1 MIQLKHVVKIYN
13 KGTSSAVTALNDVT
27 LTIRDGEFVS
37 IMGPSGSGKSTL
49 LHILGCM
56 DTMTDGEYV
65 LDEIRVHEQ
74 KPERLHK
81 IRGSRIS
88 FVFQQFA
95 LMNTY
100 TVFENVE
107 LPLLAQKVSKKER
120 KRIVNEK
127 LKQMG
132 IEELAKKLPGKIS
145 GGQQQRTAIARAL
158 ASGSTV
164 ILADEPTG
172 ALDQHTSQ
180 EVMDVLK
187 KINEEGK
194 TVIIVTH
201 DPNIAARTN
210 RCIQIVDGKIAK
222 DSGAEWTE

>member
-1 MIQLKHVVKIYN
+1 MIQLNNVVKIYN
-13 KGTSSAVTALNDVT
+13 KGTSSAVAALNGVT
-27 LTIRDGEFVS
+27 LTIGDGEFVS

-56 DTMTDGEYV
+56 DTMTEGEYE
-65 LDEIRVHEQ
+65 LDGIRVQ
-74 KPERLHK
+74 DLKPEQLHK
-81 IRGSRIS
+81 IRGSKIS

-107 LPLLAQKVSKKER
+107 LPLLSQKVGKKER

-127 LKQMG
+127 LNQLG
-132 IEELAKKLPGKIS
+132 IADLARKLPGKIS

-158 ASGSTV
+158 ASGSSI

-180 EVMDVLK
+180 EVMEVLK
-187 KINEEGK
+187 AINEEGK
-194 TVIIVTH
+194 TIIIVTH
-201 DPNIAARTN
+201 DPNIASKTK
-210 RCIQIVDGKIAK
+210 RCIQIVDGRIVE
-222 DSGAEWTE
+222 DTLC

>member
-1 MIQLKHVVKIYN
+1 MIMLKDVVKTYN
-13 KGTSSAVTALNDVT
+13 KGTSSAVTALNGINLV
-27 LTIRDGEFVS
+27 IEDGEFVS

-56 DTMTDGEYV
+56 DTMTEGEYE
-65 LDEIRVHEQ
+65 LDDIKIHEQ
-74 KPERLHK
+74 KAANLHK
-81 IRGSRIS
+81 IRGAKIS

-95 LMNTY
+95 LMNAY

-107 LPLLAQKVSKKER
+107 LPLLAQNVKKKER
-120 KRIVNEK
+120 KRIVKEK
-127 LKQMG
+127 LEQMG
-132 IEELAKKLPGKIS
+132 ILDLAKKLPGKIS

-158 ASGSTV
+158 ASGSSI

-187 KINEEGK
+187 KINEDGK
-194 TVIIVTH
+194 TVILVTH
-201 DPNIAARTN
+201 DPNIAARTK
-210 RCIQIVDGKIAK
+210 RCIQMVDGKIIQ
-222 DSGAEWTE
+222 DSQLPKKK

>member
-1 MIQLKHVVKIYN
+1 MIQLKNVIKIYN
-13 KGTSSAVTALNDVT
+13 KGTSSAVTALNGVT
-27 LTIRDGEFVS
+27 VTIEDGEFVS

-56 DTMTDGEYV
+56 DTMTEGEYY
-65 LDEIRVHEQ
+65 LDDIKIHEQ
-74 KPERLHK
+74 KSSDLHK
-81 IRGSRIS
+81 IRGAKIS

-107 LPLLAQKVSKKER
+107 LPLLAQNVGKKER
-120 KRIVNEK
+120 KRIVMET
-127 LKQMG
+127 LEALG
-132 IEELAKKLPGKIS
+132 ISELAKKLPGKIS

-158 ASGSTV
+158 ASGSEI

-172 ALDQHTSQ
+172 ALDQSTSQ
-180 EVMDVLK
+180 EVLGLLK
-187 KINEEGK
+187 EINKKGK

-201 DPNIAARTN
+201 DPKIAEQTK
-210 RCIQIVDGKIAK
+210 RCIKIVDGTIVDDIK
-222 DSGAEWTE
+222 TEM

>member
-1 MIQLKHVVKIYN
+1 MIQLNNVVKIYN
-13 KGTSSAVTALNDVT
+13 KGTSSAVAALNGVT
-27 LTIRDGEFVS
+27 LTIGDGEFVS

-56 DTMTDGEYV
+56 DTMTEGEYE
-65 LDEIRVHEQ
+65 LDGIRVQ
-74 KPERLHK
+74 DLKPEQLHK
-81 IRGSRIS
+81 IRGSKIS

-107 LPLLAQKVSKKER
+107 LPLMYQKVGKKER

-127 LKQMG
+127 LNQLG
-132 IEELAKKLPGKIS
+132 IADLSRKLPGKIS

-158 ASGSTV
+158 ASGSSI

-180 EVMDVLK
+180 EVMEVLK
-187 KINEEGK
+187 EINEEGK
-194 TVIIVTH
+194 TIIIVTH
-201 DPNIAARTN
+201 DPNIASRTK
-210 RCIQIVDGKIAK
+210 RCIQIVDGRIVE
-222 DSGAEWTE
+222 DTLC

>member
-1 MIQLKHVVKIYN
+1 MIQLNNVVKIYN
-13 KGTSSAVTALNDVT
+13 KGTSSAVAALNGVT
-27 LTIRDGEFVS
+27 LTIGDGEFVS

-56 DTMTDGEYV
+56 DTMTEGEYE
-65 LDEIRVHEQ
+65 LDGIRVQ
-74 KPERLHK
+74 DLKPEQLHK
-81 IRGSRIS
+81 IRGSKIS

-107 LPLLAQKVSKKER
+107 LPLLSQKVGKKER

-127 LKQMG
+127 LNQLG
-132 IEELAKKLPGKIS
+132 IADLSRKLPGKIS

-158 ASGSTV
+158 ASGSSI

-180 EVMDVLK
+180 EVMEVLK
-187 KINEEGK
+187 EINEEGK
-194 TVIIVTH
+194 TIIIVTH
-201 DPNIAARTN
+201 DPNIASRTK
-210 RCIQIVDGKIAK
+210 RCIQIVDGRIVE
-222 DSGAEWTE
+222 DSPVLS

>member
-1 MIQLKHVVKIYN
+1 MIRLKDVVKIYN
-13 KGTSSAVTALNDVT
+13 KGSSLAVTALNGVT
-27 LTIRDGEFVS
+27 LTIQDGEFVS

-56 DTMTDGEYV
+56 DTLTQGEYD
-65 LDEIRVHEQ
+65 LDDVKVHEQ
-74 KPERLHK
+74 KPEKMHK

-95 LMNTY
+95 LMSTY

-107 LPLLAQKVSKKER
+107 LPLLAQNIGKKER

-127 LKQMG
+127 LEQLG
-132 IEELAKKLPGKIS
+132 ILELSKKLPGKIS

-158 ASGSTV
+158 ASGSSI

-187 KINEEGK
+187 SINQAGK

-201 DPNIAARTN
+201 DPNIAAQTK
-210 RCIQIVDGKIAK
+210 RCIRIVDGKIVEDDK
-222 DSGAEWTE
+222 VEN

>member
-1 MIQLKHVVKIYN
+1 MIQLNNVVKIYN
-13 KGTSSAVTALNDVT
+13 KGTSSAVAALNGVT
-27 LTIRDGEFVS
+27 LTIGDGEFVS

-56 DTMTDGEYV
+56 DTMTEGEYE
-65 LDEIRVHEQ
+65 LDGIRVQ
-74 KPERLHK
+74 DLKPEQLHK
-81 IRGSRIS
+81 IRGSKIS

-107 LPLLAQKVSKKER
+107 LPLLSQKVGKKER

-127 LKQMG
+127 LNQLG
-132 IEELAKKLPGKIS
+132 IADLSRKLPGKIS

-158 ASGSTV
+158 ASGSSI

-180 EVMDVLK
+180 EVMEVLK
-187 KINEEGK
+187 EINEEGK
-194 TVIIVTH
+194 TIIIVTH
-201 DPNIAARTN
+201 DPNIA
-210 RCIQIVDGKIAK
+210 
-222 DSGAEWTE
+222 SL

>member
-1 MIQLKHVVKIYN
+1 MIQLNNVVKIYN
-13 KGTSSAVTALNDVT
+13 KGTSSAVAALNGVT
-27 LTIRDGEFVS
+27 LTIGDGEFVS
-37 IMGPSGSGKSTL
+37 IMGPSGSGKSAL

-56 DTMTDGEYV
+56 DTMTEGEYE
-65 LDEIRVHEQ
+65 LDGIRVQDLE
-74 KPERLHK
+74 PERLHK
-81 IRGSRIS
+81 IRGSKIS

-107 LPLLAQKVSKKER
+107 LPLLSQKVGKKER

-127 LKQMG
+127 LNQLG
-132 IEELAKKLPGKIS
+132 IADLSRKLPGKIS

-158 ASGSTV
+158 ASGSSI

-180 EVMDVLK
+180 EVMEVLK
-187 KINEEGK
+187 EINEEGK
-194 TVIIVTH
+194 TIIIVTH
-201 DPNIAARTN
+201 DPNIASRTK
-210 RCIQIVDGKIAK
+210 RCIQIVDGRIVE
-222 DSGAEWTE
+222 DSPVLS

>member
-1 MIQLKHVVKIYN
+1 MIQLNNVVKIYN
-13 KGTSSAVTALNDVT
+13 KGTSSAVAALNGVT
-27 LTIRDGEFVS
+27 LTIGDGEFVS

-56 DTMTDGEYV
+56 DTMTEGEYE
-65 LDEIRVHEQ
+65 LDGIRVQ
-74 KPERLHK
+74 DLKPEQLHK
-81 IRGSRIS
+81 IRGSKIS

-107 LPLLAQKVSKKER
+107 LPLLSQKVGKKER

-127 LKQMG
+127 LNQLG
-132 IEELAKKLPGKIS
+132 IADLARKLPGKIS

-158 ASGSTV
+158 ASGSSI

-180 EVMDVLK
+180 EVMEVLK
-187 KINEEGK
+187 EINEEGK
-194 TVIIVTH
+194 TIIIVTH
-201 DPNIAARTN
+201 DPNIASRTK
-210 RCIQIVDGKIAK
+210 RCIQIVDGRIVE
-222 DSGAEWTE
+222 DTLC

>member
-1 MIQLKHVVKIYN
+1 MIQLNNVVKIYN
-13 KGTSSAVTALNDVT
+13 KGTSSAVAALNGVT
-27 LTIRDGEFVS
+27 LTIGDGEFVS

-56 DTMTDGEYV
+56 DTMTEGEYE
-65 LDEIRVHEQ
+65 LDGIRVQ
-74 KPERLHK
+74 DLKPEQLHK
-81 IRGSRIS
+81 IRGSKIS

-107 LPLLAQKVSKKER
+107 LPLLSQKVGKKER

-127 LKQMG
+127 LNQLG
-132 IEELAKKLPGKIS
+132 IADLSRKLPGKIS

-158 ASGSTV
+158 ASGSSI

-180 EVMDVLK
+180 EVMEVLK
-187 KINEEGK
+187 EINEEGK
-194 TVIIVTH
+194 TIIIVTH
-201 DPNIAARTN
+201 DPNIASRTK
-210 RCIQIVDGKIAK
+210 RCIQIVDGRIVE
-222 DSGAEWTE
+222 DTLC

>member
-1 MIQLKHVVKIYN
+1 MIQLNNVVKIYN
-13 KGTSSAVTALNDVT
+13 KGTSSAVAALNGVT
-27 LTIRDGEFVS
+27 LTIGDGEFVS

-56 DTMTDGEYV
+56 DTMTEGEYE
-65 LDEIRVHEQ
+65 LDGIRVQ
-74 KPERLHK
+74 DLKPERLHK
-81 IRGSRIS
+81 IRGSKIS

-107 LPLLAQKVSKKER
+107 LPLLSQKVGKKER

-127 LKQMG
+127 LNQLG
-132 IEELAKKLPGKIS
+132 IADLARKLPGKIS

-158 ASGSTV
+158 ASGSSI

-180 EVMDVLK
+180 EVMEVLK
-187 KINEEGK
+187 EINEEGK
-194 TVIIVTH
+194 TIIIVTH
-201 DPNIAARTN
+201 DPNIASKTK
-210 RCIQIVDGKIAK
+210 RCIQIVDGRIVE
-222 DSGAEWTE
+222 DSPVLS

>member
-1 MIQLKHVVKIYN
+1 MIQLNNVVKIYN
-13 KGTSSAVTALNDVT
+13 KGTSSAVAALNGVT
-27 LTIRDGEFVS
+27 LTIGDGEFVS

-56 DTMTDGEYV
+56 DTMTEGEYE
-65 LDEIRVHEQ
+65 LDGIRVQ
-74 KPERLHK
+74 DLKPELLHK
-81 IRGSRIS
+81 IRGSKIS

-107 LPLLAQKVSKKER
+107 LPLLSQKVGKKER

-127 LKQMG
+127 LNQLG
-132 IEELAKKLPGKIS
+132 IADLARKLPGKIS

-158 ASGSTV
+158 ASGSSI

-180 EVMDVLK
+180 EVMEVLK
-187 KINEEGK
+187 AINEEGK
-194 TVIIVTH
+194 TIIIVTH
-201 DPNIAARTN
+201 DPNIASKTK
-210 RCIQIVDGKIAK
+210 RCIQIVDGRIVE
-222 DSGAEWTE
+222 DTLC

>member
-1 MIQLKHVVKIYN
+1 MIQLNNVVKIYN
-13 KGTSSAVTALNDVT
+13 KGTSSAVAALNGVT
-27 LTIRDGEFVS
+27 LTIGDGEFVS

-56 DTMTDGEYV
+56 DTMTEGEYE
-65 LDEIRVHEQ
+65 LDGIRVQ
-74 KPERLHK
+74 DSKPEQLHK
-81 IRGSRIS
+81 IRGSKIS

-107 LPLLAQKVSKKER
+107 LPLLSQKVGKKER

-127 LKQMG
+127 LNQLG
-132 IEELAKKLPGKIS
+132 IADLSRKLPGKIS

-158 ASGSTV
+158 ASGSSI

-187 KINEEGK
+187 EINEEGK
-194 TVIIVTH
+194 TIIIVTH
-201 DPNIAARTN
+201 DPNIASRTK
-210 RCIQIVDGKIAK
+210 RCIQIVDGRIVE
-222 DSGAEWTE
+222 DTLC